1 MDSTVKNALAL
12 LGLDSAEDQGRLW
25 QHYIKRL
32 EVLQTA
38 LIAATDVSDQQVLQ
52 AQLAKLVG
60 AYQLLKSG
68 TPPTLDRNAATI
80 YRTKAADVVTQTEA
94 SGAMPA
100 ARIEPG
106 VLLMG
111 RYRIESVL
119 GDGGMGRVFAARDQ
133 LKDEEVAIKVLRS
146 ELLSSVAARSR
157 FLSEAKVS
165 CRLAHPNIIRVY
177 DVGIA
182 DSRYFFTMERLR
194 GQSLRDR
201 MHKLRATGK
210 VCSLEEAAAI
220 AEQLLDALNHAHRYI
235 VHRDLK
241 PENIWLDENGTV
253 KLMDFGIARAV
264 LQSGLT
270 RTGMNMGTAYYMAPE
285 QHAESREVDWRA
297 DQYSFGV
304 LMYELLAGRV
314 PMGAVQP
321 LEQIRRDVPRTYAR
335 AIMRA
340 MSPRVDARFASLR
353 ELQNVLAVRRED
365 DVPGATFNS
374 LSRAIALG
382 TIAGAM
388 FAYLDNF
395 SLARINGLMYPS
407 GIAAGIGTALI
418 IEFCEAFFRSRFRMH
433 IVAALSATV
442 LWIAVVLFVAQSLS
456 GLSHGLV
463 MMLCGSMGASGTD
476 YITRR
481 WRVAEGRFRLQTAI
495 AGALFGSMFGLLL
508 LAGSPTIAE
517 RNYWLT
523 VLSGLVPG
531 MIISMASLRRR
542 LWSNRAIARAKA
554 RSYPAS
560 LQSPAVAGRR
570 TGDDT
575 HG

>member
-1 MDSTVKNALAL
+1 M
-12 LGLDSAEDQGRLW
+12 
-25 QHYIKRL
+25 
-32 EVLQTA
+32 
-38 LIAATDVSDQQVLQ
+38 
-52 AQLAKLVG
+52 
-60 AYQLLKSG
+60 
-68 TPPTLDRNAATI
+68 
-80 YRTKAADVVTQTEA
+80 
-94 SGAMPA
+94 
-100 ARIEPG
+100 
-106 VLLMG
+106 LLMG

-146 ELLSSVAARSR
+146 ELLSSVAARGR

-165 CRLAHPNIIRVY
+165 CRLAHPNIVRVF

-182 DSRYFFTMERLR
+182 DGRYFFTMERLR

-210 VCSLEEAAAI
+210 PCSVEEAAAI
-220 AEQLLDALNHAHRYI
+220 AEQLLDALSHAHRYI

-241 PENIWLDENGTV
+241 PENIWLDESGTV

-264 LQSGLT
+264 LQSGMT
-270 RTGMNMGTAYYMAPE
+270 RTGMNLGTAYYMAPE

-321 LEQIRRDVPRTYAR
+321 LEQIRRDVPKAYAR

-340 MSPRVDARFASLR
+340 MSPRVESRFSTLR

-365 DVPGATFNS
+365 DAPDASFNA

-395 SLARINGLMYPS
+395 SLARINGMMYPG

-433 IVAALSATV
+433 IFAALAATV

-481 WRVAEGRFRLQTAI
+481 WRVAEGRFRLQTAV
-495 AGALFGSMFGLLL
+495 AGGVFGSLLGLLL
-508 LAGSPTIAE
+508 LAGSPTIVD

-523 VLSGLVPG
+523 VLSGLIPG

-542 LWSNRAIARAKA
+542 LWSNRSVVTKQRLQ

-560 LQSPAVAGRR
+560 LQSPFAAESQ

-575 HG
+575 RG